1 MILAYVKGTVVSTN
15 KTSHLTGKKLL
26 IVEEWN
32 PLTGEC
38 SNVPKIAIDTV
49 NAGEGECV
57 FCVSG
62 SSARQTDETKNK
74 PVDLAIIGIVD
85 QVDMEGKVL
94 FKKFDN
100 GE

>member
-15 KTSHLTGKKLL
+15 KTSQLKGRKLL
-26 IVEEWN
+26 VVEEWN

-38 SNVPKIAIDTV
+38 SRHPKVAVDTV
-49 NAGEGECV
+49 NAGEGELV

-62 SSARQTDETKNK
+62 SSARQTEETEKK
-74 PVDLAIIGIVD
+74 PVDLAIIGIID

-94 FKKFDN
+94 YTKYKK
-100 GE
+100 E

>member
-1 MILAYVKGTVVSTN
+1 MILAYVKGNVVSTN
-15 KTSHLTGKKLL
+15 KTSRLNGHKLL

-38 SNVPKIAIDTV
+38 SKVPKVAVDTLG
-49 NAGEGECV
+49 AGEGELV

-62 SSARQTDETKNK
+62 SSSRQTEETDKK

-85 QVDMEGKVL
+85 EVNMEGEVL
-94 FKKFDN
+94 FTKYNKK
-100 GE
+100 

>member
-1 MILAYVKGTVVSTN
+1 MIFAYVKGNVISTN
-15 KTSHLTGKKLL
+15 KTSRLKGHKLL

-38 SNVPKIAIDTV
+38 SKVPMIAVDTV
-49 NAGEGECV
+49 NAGEGELV

-62 SSARQTDETKNK
+62 SSSRQTEETDKK

-85 QVDMEGKVL
+85 EVSMEGKVL
-94 FKKFDN
+94 FTKYSK
-100 GE
+100 E